1 MRKRIVIYLYLI
13 TLLSAAVFADTL
25 PNPFTPHVFIE
36 QVQPPMPVNSDDL
49 IGSTLETGT
58 ETETE
63 EQTFVHPLRAFD
75 ALQYSVKGLVL
86 SKDNSIV
93 IVNAGP
99 GKDYFVYKGD
109 VIGSGGAIIVK
120 VLKDGII
127 LMQDKKEIVIK
138 VRNTE
143 KTSAYGY

>member
-13 TLLSAAVFADTL
+13 ASFSAVVFADTL

-49 IGSTLETGT
+49 IGSTLET
-58 ETETE
+58 ETE
-63 EQTFVHPLRAFD
+63 EQAFVHPLRAFD

-86 SKDNSIV
+86 SKDNSII

-143 KTSAYGY
+143 EIAGYGY

>member
-13 TLLSAAVFADTL
+13 TLFSAVVFADTL

-49 IGSTLETGT
+49 IGSTLET

-63 EQTFVHPLRAFD
+63 EQAFVHPLRAFD

-86 SKDNSIV
+86 SKDNSII

-127 LMQDKKEIVIK
+127 LMQDKKEIVIR

-143 KTSAYGY
+143 KTSGYGY

>member
-1 MRKRIVIYLYLI
+1 MKKRTVIYLYLI
-13 TLLSAAVFADTL
+13 TLFSTVVFADTL

-36 QVQPPMPVNSDDL
+36 QVQPPMPVSSGDL
-49 IGSTLETGT
+49 IGSTQ

-63 EQTFVHPLRAFD
+63 EQAFVHPLKAFD

-93 IVNAGP
+93 LISAGP
-99 GKDYFVYKGD
+99 RKDYFVYKGD

-127 LMQDKKEIVIK
+127 LMQDEKEIVIK

-143 KTSAYGY
+143 ETSGYGY